1 MSGGGRDEAAH
12 LALGERAAQ
21 ALGRLGVGERPRVS
35 LPRGTPRRAR
45 GSPMDYVVKLNNS
58 PGDVCE
64 QDVQILRNTGFDD
77 IGIMDI
83 VMVVSLFNFM
93 NRVADGLGVQTEEA
107 MEKSRERG
115 DRRARELLH
124 GGAAASQAGG

>member
-1 MSGGGRDEAAH
+1 M
-12 LALGERAAQ
+12 L
-21 ALGRLGVGERPRVS
+21 
-35 LPRGTPRRAR
+35 
-45 GSPMDYVVKLNNS
+45 DYVVKLNGS

-64 QDVQILRNTGFDD
+64 QDVQTLRDAGFDD

-107 MEKSRERG
+107 MEKSGERG
-115 DRRARELLH
+115 DRRARELLQ
-124 GGAAASQAGG
+124 GGAAASQAGD